1 MFKFR
6 VGPQIFFLYCCH
18 VLELLTHKNK
28 GVKGINHFKNALQ
41 NHMLN
46 ILRYMMFDLLLS

>member
-46 ILRYMMFDLLLS
+46 ILSCMMFDLLLS